1 MVVYL
6 APDDAGAQRLLKE
19 LEAAGRNGTGVV
31 AEFLRGRGLL
41 PSLQPA
47 LSQLGSME

>member
-31 AEFLRGRGLL
+31 AEFLRGRGGCFLVYSLL
-41 PSLQPA
+41 
-47 LSQLGSME
+47 